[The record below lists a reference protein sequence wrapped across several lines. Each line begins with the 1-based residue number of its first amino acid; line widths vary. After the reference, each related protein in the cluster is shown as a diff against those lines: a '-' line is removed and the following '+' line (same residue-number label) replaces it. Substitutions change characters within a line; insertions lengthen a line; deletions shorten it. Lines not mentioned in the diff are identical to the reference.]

1 MAVATAIGWGI
12 GVWLDKRFGT
22 EPWLMIVF
30 FLFGV
35 AAGFRG
41 IVRAAREASRPDRES
56 KPGDQE

>member
-1 MAVATAIGWGI
+1 MVVATAIGWGI

-41 IVRAAREASRPDRES
+41 IIRAAREASREDRES
-56 KPGDQE
+56 KPGAKE